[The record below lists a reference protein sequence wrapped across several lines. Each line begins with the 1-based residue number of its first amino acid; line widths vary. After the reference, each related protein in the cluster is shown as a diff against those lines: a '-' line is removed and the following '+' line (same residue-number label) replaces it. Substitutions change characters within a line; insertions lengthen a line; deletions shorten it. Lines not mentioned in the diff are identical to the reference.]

1 MASLTSP
8 CPRASAPP
16 NAANPHTTPTPAAT
30 IAQLAKDSNASAF
43 EAGLEALRM
52 FVDRYPAAPSSA
64 EEVVPLL
71 IKHGLSGRPA
81 VVEKVVQII
90 LLFMEVR
97 NTAAPAWERVLVCAW
112 AVGHVVACVHNA
124 HLCRFVL
131 LL

>member
-1 MASLTSP
+1 
-8 CPRASAPP
+8 
-16 NAANPHTTPTPAAT
+16 
-30 IAQLAKDSNASAF
+30 
-43 EAGLEALRM
+43 M

-97 NTAAPAWERVLVCAW
+97 DTAAHAWERVVCVCAW
-112 AVGHVVACVHNA
+112 AGGHVVACVKNA
-124 HLCRFVL
+124 QSVSVCTI
-131 LL
+131 